1 MTYFEWHFFQGPQQW
16 WPCLSYNS
24 WSVSSSITKSMSCYK
39 TITAGQIRSPI
50 CLLVCSVSHKIQNNH
65 LWNPMINFIIF
76 LCLFFTLIVKVLEN
90 KYFNNLFT
98 IGKFTSN
105 LVSFSCFKE
114 IFFNTRAGNSWK
126 LHQTSRT
133 HLNLFISS
141 DVCCYSLRTSENVI
155 DEGIR
160 MSAESFA

>member
-1 MTYFEWHFFQGPQQW
+1 M
-16 WPCLSYNS
+16 
-24 WSVSSSITKSMSCYK
+24 
-39 TITAGQIRSPI
+39 
-50 CLLVCSVSHKIQNNH
+50 
-65 LWNPMINFIIF
+65 
-76 LCLFFTLIVKVLEN
+76 IVKVLEN
-90 KYFNNLFT
+90 EYFNNLFT

-114 IFFNTRAGNSWK
+114 IFFNTRGGNSWK

-133 HLNLFISS
+133 HLNLFISE
-141 DVCCYSLRTSENVI
+141 ENVI